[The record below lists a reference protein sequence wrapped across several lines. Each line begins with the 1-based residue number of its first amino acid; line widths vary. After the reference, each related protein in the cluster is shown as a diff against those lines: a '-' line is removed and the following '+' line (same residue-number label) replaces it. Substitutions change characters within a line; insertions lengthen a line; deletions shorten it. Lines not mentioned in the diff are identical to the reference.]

1 MAGPIQSGIN
11 NILNMGAA
19 AATLSG
25 AVAERRETD
34 KLNQM
39 IDTARA
45 KSKSLSETV
54 KDPKTSQIDRD
65 VAIETV
71 GELDKKI
78 QGARDRIFDIN
89 PTEENLDSI
98 MEGKKKALNNQNFIQ
113 RANYDISEV
122 EAEAARQADF
132 QEEMNQQM
140 EQGYTPND
148 EARAEQANNRAATQ
162 QATKKKRRNFMRDYL
177 SQMQT
182 NMGGKVGDMAPELQK
197 KIAANYS
204 PKERQRIMNQKD
216 KEKGGKK

>member
-25 AVAERRETD
+25 AVAERKETN

-39 IDTARA
+39 LDTARSKA
-45 KSKSLSETV
+45 KSLSKTIE
-54 KDPKTSQIDRD
+54 DPNASQIDRD

-78 QGARDRIFDIN
+78 QGKRDKIFDIN
-89 PTEENLDSI
+89 PTKENLDAV
-98 MEGKKKALNNQNFIQ
+98 MEGKKKALNNQNVIQ
-113 RANYDISEV
+113 RAKKALN
-122 EAEAARQADF
+122 
-132 QEEMNQQM
+132 NQNAIQM
-140 EQGYTPND
+140 EEGYVPND
-148 EARAEQANNRAATQ
+148 ETRAQQANERAQKQ
-162 QATKKKRRNFMRDYL
+162 QATRKKHRNFMRDYL

-182 NMGGKVGDMAPELQK
+182 NMGGKVGDMPKDMQK

-204 PKERQRIMNQKD
+204 PRERQRIMNQKD